1 MPLPRSARAA
11 LTLLALVG
19 ACRTGTTVP
28 GTTPAPAPTPAPPAL
43 PPIPL
48 VDGPLAIDVV
58 YPRENQVVTSR
69 DSNFVF
75 GSIGSGK
82 AALTV
87 NGVPARVYPNGAF
100 IVFLANPP
108 ADSARYSLVATR
120 GADTVRS
127 VRNIRY
133 PARTAAQPVA
143 PPAPDTAAARAKP
156 QGLATSRAD
165 TIAALNARLDTLATA
180 LKAGRP

>member
-28 GTTPAPAPTPAPPAL
+28 GTTPTPAPTPTPPAL

-82 AALTV
+82 ATLTV

-100 IVFLANPP
+100 IVFLANRSEEHTSELQSPVH
-108 ADSARYSLVATR
+108 LVC
-120 GADTVRS
+120 
-127 VRNIRY
+127 
-133 PARTAAQPVA
+133 
-143 PPAPDTAAARAKP
+143 
-156 QGLATSRAD
+156 
-165 TIAALNARLDTLATA
+165 RLL
-180 LKAGRP
+180 LEKK

>member
-11 LTLLALVG
+11 LALSLALVG
-19 ACRTGTTVP
+19 ACSAATTGAGTTGAP
-28 GTTPAPAPTPAPPAL
+28 GPAPAAPAPPL
-43 PPIPL
+43 PPVPS

-100 IVFLANPP
+100 IVYLANPA
-108 ADSARYSLVATR
+108 ADSARYALVATR

-143 PPAPDTAAARAKP
+143 PPAP
-156 QGLATSRAD
+156 
-165 TIAALNARLDTLATA
+165 
-180 LKAGRP
+180 